1 MGACAYCF
9 SPANIEHMYS
19 LHLEDE
25 WAYYFVV
32 LYANMPID
40 LHNVVCLMRARNFL
54 CC

>member
-25 WAYYFVV
+25 WGLLFCRAICKHAYR
-32 LYANMPID
+32 PT
-40 LHNVVCLMRARNFL
+40 
-54 CC
+54 